1 MTDNEQHDS
10 VQVFVGVD
18 VGKGAHHAVA
28 LDRKGKRLL
37 DSALPNDEAKLRA
50 LLGKLKAHGP
60 VLLVVDQPATVGALP
75 VAVAR
80 AEGVLVA
87 YLPGLA
93 MRRIADLHAGESK
106 TDARDAYIIAEA
118 ARSLPHTLR
127 SLKLADS
134 QVAELTMLCGFDE
147 DLAGQ
152 ITQVSNRIRGLLTQ
166 IHPALERVI
175 GPHLDHPAILDLLER
190 YPSPDQ
196 LAALTQK
203 QMANRLVKLAPR
215 MGKTW
220 AAEIIQALSEQT
232 VVVLGTQAASI
243 VLPRLAQQLA
253 ALRIQRDEV
262 AKEVERLVLAHPLH
276 PVLTSMPGV
285 GVRTAARLLID
296 VVSRAFASAG
306 HLAAYAGLAP
316 VTRRSGSSIRGELPS
331 RRGNKQLKRAM
342 FLSAFAALRDPVS
355 RAYYARKISQ
365 GKRHNQA
372 LIALARRR
380 CDVLFAM
387 LRDGTFYTPPRP
399 EMLLTRT

>member
-1 MTDNEQHDS
+1 
-10 VQVFVGVD
+10 
-18 VGKGAHHAVA
+18 
-28 LDRKGKRLL
+28 
-37 DSALPNDEAKLRA
+37 
-50 LLGKLKAHGP
+50 
-60 VLLVVDQPATVGALP
+60 
-75 VAVAR
+75 
-80 AEGVLVA
+80 
-87 YLPGLA
+87 
-93 MRRIADLHAGESK
+93 
-106 TDARDAYIIAEA
+106 
-118 ARSLPHTLR
+118 
-127 SLKLADS
+127 
-134 QVAELTMLCGFDE
+134 
-147 DLAGQ
+147 
-152 ITQVSNRIRGLLTQ
+152 LLTQ

-175 GPHLDHPAILDLLER
+175 GPHLDHPAMLDLLER
-190 YPSPDQ
+190 YPSPAQ

-203 QMANRLVKLAPR
+203 QLANRLVKLAPR

-220 AAEIIQALSEQT
+220 ATEILQALSEQT

-342 FLSAFAALRDPVS
+342 FLSAFAALRDPIS
-355 RAYYARKISQ
+355 RAYCARKISQ

-387 LRDGTFYTPPRP
+387 LRDCTFYCPPAKP
-399 EMLLTRT
+399 LTTT

>member
-1 MTDNEQHDS
+1 MTDIEQHDS

-18 VGKGAHHAVA
+18 VGKGVHHAVA

-37 DSALPNDEAKLRA
+37 DSALPNDEMKLRA
-50 LLGKLKAHGP
+50 LIGKLKEHGP
-60 VLLVVDQPATVGALP
+60 ILLVVDQPATVGALP

-80 AEGVLVA
+80 DEGALVA

-93 MRRIADLHAGESK
+93 MRRIADLHAGEAK

-166 IHPALERVI
+166 IHPALERVL
-175 GPHLDHPAILDLLER
+175 GPRLDHPAILDLLER
-190 YPSPDQ
+190 YPSPAQ
-196 LAALTQK
+196 LAAVSPK
-203 QMANRLVKLAPR
+203 QLANRLVKLAPR

-220 AAEIIQALSEQT
+220 AAEIAQALTEQT
-232 VVVLGTQAASI
+232 VVVLGTQAATI

-262 AKEVERLVLAHPLH
+262 AKEVERRVLAHPLH

-296 VVSRAFASAG
+296 VATRAFASAA

-355 RAYYARKISQ
+355 RAYYTRKISQ

-387 LRDGTFYTPPRP
+387 LRDGSFYRPPQP
-399 EMLLTRT
+399 KISLTTT